1 MSAENLAPRD
11 WSVETNVDV
20 VKNAIRSYKAW
31 RTKKYDIL
39 KSLINQ
45 HMEIKSHY
53 TAISVQEAFKAYQ
66 HKQFNM
72 EAGYAWLTEND
83 DPNTATYDTKMK
95 DISQEYAAVAREYY
109 ACLATA
115 GGATNNDD
123 APGQGG
129 NNKSK
134 IRNDLKPK
142 ELKRD
147 FTPMER
153 TTWMRSFRHFF
164 RASNMEKSPA
174 QEQQA
179 NLLVCV
185 EPSIATEIVS
195 SVDEN
200 TPVYKPENPP
210 ADMVACMDVIETI
223 FMHEYPILKRRCD
236 FTQLRQDRGETM
248 SQFIL
253 RVTQHANECDLNSMK
268 LEDHLIM
275 LAMIGTRE
283 EDLRSALYRLREPKW
298 QEVKTVALD
307 YERGRN
313 TRVSSETAY
322 YATRNQ
328 TKPKRGNFNAT
339 PQKKKQQCFRC
350 GDLTHTSKDCK
361 LPKSTICNK
370 CNKKGH
376 LGKICFGGKPR
387 EKSRLVT
394 ESNETEEWAAQ
405 IAEDEA
411 NAIANNVTHNAYV
424 YRARSPPLLI

>member
-1 MSAENLAPRD
+1 MSTENLTPRD
-11 WSVETNVDV
+11 WSIETNAEV

-39 KSLINQ
+39 KALIAQ
-45 HMEIKSHY
+45 HLEIKSHY
-53 TAISVQEAFKAYQ
+53 TAISVQEAFRTFQ
-66 HKQFNM
+66 HKQFNV
-72 EAGYAWLTEND
+72 EAGYAWLTEHD
-83 DPNTATYDTKMK
+83 EPNAATYGTKLK
-95 DISQEYAAVAREYY
+95 DITQEYSVIATEYY
-109 ACLATA
+109 ACLAVA

-123 APGQGG
+123 TPGQGG
-129 NNKSK
+129 SNKAK

-153 TTWMRSFRHFF
+153 TTWLRSFRHFF

-200 TPVYKPENPP
+200 TPVYKPENAPE
-210 ADMVACMDVIETI
+210 DMISCMDVIETI

-253 RVTQHANECDLNSMK
+253 RVTQHANECDLNNMK

-283 EDLRSALYRLREPKW
+283 EDLRGALYRLREPKW

-313 TRVSSETAY
+313 TRASNETAY
-322 YATRNQ
+322 YASKGQ
-328 TKPKRGNFNAT
+328 AKPKRSNFNAGSPKNCLLYT
-339 PQKKKQQCFRC
+339 SPSPR
-350 GDLTHTSKDCK
+350 DLSTSRM
-361 LPKSTICNK
+361 PS
-370 CNKKGH
+370 
-376 LGKICFGGKPR
+376 
-387 EKSRLVT
+387 S
-394 ESNETEEWAAQ
+394 A
-405 IAEDEA
+405 
-411 NAIANNVTHNAYV
+411 
-424 YRARSPPLLI
+424 

>member
-1 MSAENLAPRD
+1 
-11 WSVETNVDV
+11 
-20 VKNAIRSYKAW
+20 
-31 RTKKYDIL
+31 
-39 KSLINQ
+39 
-45 HMEIKSHY
+45 
-53 TAISVQEAFKAYQ
+53 
-66 HKQFNM
+66 
-72 EAGYAWLTEND
+72 
-83 DPNTATYDTKMK
+83 
-95 DISQEYAAVAREYY
+95 
-109 ACLATA
+109 
-115 GGATNNDD
+115 
-123 APGQGG
+123 
-129 NNKSK
+129 
-134 IRNDLKPK
+134 
-142 ELKRD
+142 
-147 FTPMER
+147 
-153 TTWMRSFRHFF
+153 
-164 RASNMEKSPA
+164 MEKSPA

-200 TPVYKPENPP
+200 TPVYKPENAPE
-210 ADMVACMDVIETI
+210 DMISCMDVIETI

-253 RVTQHANECDLNSMK
+253 RVTQHANECDLNNMK

-283 EDLRSALYRLREPKW
+283 EDLRGALYRLREPKW

-313 TRVSSETAY
+313 TRASNETAY
-322 YATRNQ
+322 YASKGQ
-328 TKPKRGNFNAT
+328 AKPKRSNFNAGS
-339 PQKKKQQCFRC
+339 PKKKQQCFRC
-350 GDLTHTSKDCK
+350 GDFTHTSKDCK
-361 LPKSTICNK
+361 LPRSTICNK

-376 LGKICFGGKPR
+376 LAKICFGGKPR

-394 ESNETEEWAAQ
+394 ETNETADWDAQ

-411 NAIANNVTHNAYV
+411 NAIANNVTHKAYV

>member
-1 MSAENLAPRD
+1 
-11 WSVETNVDV
+11 
-20 VKNAIRSYKAW
+20 
-31 RTKKYDIL
+31 
-39 KSLINQ
+39 
-45 HMEIKSHY
+45 
-53 TAISVQEAFKAYQ
+53 
-66 HKQFNM
+66 
-72 EAGYAWLTEND
+72 
-83 DPNTATYDTKMK
+83 
-95 DISQEYAAVAREYY
+95 
-109 ACLATA
+109 
-115 GGATNNDD
+115 
-123 APGQGG
+123 
-129 NNKSK
+129 
-134 IRNDLKPK
+134 
-142 ELKRD
+142 
-147 FTPMER
+147 
-153 TTWMRSFRHFF
+153 
-164 RASNMEKSPA
+164 
-174 QEQQA
+174 
-179 NLLVCV
+179 
-185 EPSIATEIVS
+185 
-195 SVDEN
+195 
-200 TPVYKPENPP
+200 
-210 ADMVACMDVIETI
+210 
-223 FMHEYPILKRRCD
+223 
-236 FTQLRQDRGETM
+236 M

-350 GDLTHTSKDCK
+350 GDFTHTSKECK